1 MIGKDYLSR
10 QAETLLKMA
19 RITKDQRI
27 AVGLA
32 EKAAD
37 LKSRMDEA
45 PPAPTSERKAG

>member
-1 MIGKDYLSR
+1 MIGNDYLSR
-10 QAETLLKMA
+10 QAATLLKMA

-37 LKSRMDEA
+37 LTSRMDEA
-45 PPAPTSERKAG
+45 PPAPTSEQKSG